1 MQASLKSKKDS
12 IEGLEKELQEV
23 RELKIKDNN
32 RLEFLTKDIDILN
45 ATIEKLENEI
55 ANLKVNTSVYKLKN
69 KNKFIYE
76 A

>member
-1 MQASLKSKKDS
+1 M
-12 IEGLEKELQEV
+12 

-55 ANLKVNTSVYKLKN
+55 ANLKVITSVYKLKN
-69 KNKFIYE
+69 KKKFIYE
-76 A
+76 AQAFQVKLEIS

>member
-1 MQASLKSKKDS
+1 
-12 IEGLEKELQEV
+12 V

-55 ANLKVNTSVYKLKN
+55 SNLKVMIGIFAYFRFNAKLFLVQRNLPKN
-69 KNKFIYE
+69 LCRENI
-76 A
+76 